1 MRCFSCASECLTACG
16 SDLARPA
23 RALALP
29 YFSSV
34 VTTLAA
40 GKQAGG
46 EQGAISYYLS
56 RIARTEASGN
66 SFDSSAAPASMD
78 ALVKQ
83 CEAAGE
89 AVKQA
94 KAAGDAADIKAKVAA
109 LVKTSA

>member
-1 MRCFSCASECLTACG
+1 MQLALCFLVPYRRYLGEWAAIFEY
-16 SDLARPA
+16 LAR
-23 RALALP
+23 
-29 YFSSV
+29 
-34 VTTLAA
+34 
-40 GKQAGG
+40 
-46 EQGAISYYLS
+46 
-56 RIARTEASGN
+56 IASTEAGGN

-109 LVKTSA
+109 LVKIGA

>member
-1 MRCFSCASECLTACG
+1 MSSLVSLRNASSA
-16 SDLARPA
+16 SRPRFVYLAR
-23 RALALP
+23 
-29 YFSSV
+29 
-34 VTTLAA
+34 
-40 GKQAGG
+40 
-46 EQGAISYYLS
+46 
-56 RIARTEASGN
+56 IASTEASGN

-109 LVKTSA
+109 LVKIGA

>member
-1 MRCFSCASECLTACG
+1 MERA
-16 SDLARPA
+16 DLPA
-23 RALALP
+23 RAVFCKLAVFLVP
-29 YFSSV
+29 YRRYLGEWAAIFEY
-34 VTTLAA
+34 LA
-40 GKQAGG
+40 
-46 EQGAISYYLS
+46 

-109 LVKTSA
+109 LVKIGA

>member
-1 MRCFSCASECLTACG
+1 MPYRRYLGEWAAIFEY
-16 SDLARPA
+16 LAR
-23 RALALP
+23 
-29 YFSSV
+29 
-34 VTTLAA
+34 
-40 GKQAGG
+40 
-46 EQGAISYYLS
+46 
-56 RIARTEASGN
+56 IASTEAGGN

-109 LVKTSA
+109 LVKDQGRNHQRSGPDPRRTRWR